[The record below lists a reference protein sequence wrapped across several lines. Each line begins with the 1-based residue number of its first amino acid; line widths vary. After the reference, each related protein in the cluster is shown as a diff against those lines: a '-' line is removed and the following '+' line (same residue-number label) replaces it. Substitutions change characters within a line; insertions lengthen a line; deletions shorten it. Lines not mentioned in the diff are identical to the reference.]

1 MPDLPIALLP
11 EISAITT
18 DTLFVV
24 SDGGTTYKVK
34 AGNTSGDAAYGQFL
48 SSVDQFITSGATQSY
63 VMSADTVIDSVGV
76 TVVDGSKFTFLS
88 GGTYNLGF
96 SVQLEKTLGAGTYTI
111 SIWANQNGLPI
122 DDSTGDIIL
131 VGTPL
136 SSPTIAAWTYLLT
149 VNAGDNVELL
159 WSSSS
164 SDVKLY
170 AIPTRTNPDRPA
182 SPSVSVVI
190 TQL

>member
-1 MPDLPIALLP
+1 MPDLPINLLP
-11 EISAITT
+11 EITGITT

-48 SSVDQFITSGATQSY
+48 SSVDQFITGTTSQEY
-63 VMSADTVIDSVGV
+63 IMSADTVIDSVGV
-76 TVVDGSKFTFLS
+76 TIVDGSKFTFLS
-88 GGTYNLGF
+88 GGTYNLAF
-96 SVQLEKTLGAGTYTI
+96 STQLEKTAGAGTYTI
-111 SIWANQNGLPI
+111 SIWANQNGYPI

-136 SSPTIAAWTYLLT
+136 ASPTIVAWSYLVT
-149 VNAGDNVELL
+149 VNSGDNVELL

-164 SDVKLY
+164 VDAKLY
-170 AIPTRTNPDRPA
+170 AIPIRSNPSRPA
-182 SPSVSVVI
+182 SPSVSVII

>member
-1 MPDLPIALLP
+1 M
-11 EISAITT
+11 
-18 DTLFVV
+18 V

-111 SIWANQNGLPI
+111 CIWANQNGLPI